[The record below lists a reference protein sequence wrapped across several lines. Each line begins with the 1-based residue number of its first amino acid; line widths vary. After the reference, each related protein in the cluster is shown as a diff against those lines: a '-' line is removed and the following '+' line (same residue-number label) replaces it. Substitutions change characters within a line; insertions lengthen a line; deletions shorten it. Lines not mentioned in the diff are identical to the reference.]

1 MYITVTKRWNTNI
14 QLLRRKA
21 FIVRFRYT
29 VTMINTIANTLT
41 KNKHIIMLTI
51 AAAALVAYMLP
62 FDNLMG
68 VADAQYKKPV
78 KKDSF
83 KKDFKKSIQIGA
95 SQSAVLNSGILT
107 TGGGGGSYSDSLQ
120 ADNTAFNFLQQSQ
133 QICSGISNC
142 PSTQAVQFTPYTFFG
157 GP

>member
-1 MYITVTKRWNTNI
+1 M
-14 QLLRRKA
+14 
-21 FIVRFRYT
+21 
-29 VTMINTIANTLT
+29 VTMLNDIGNTLT
-41 KNKHIIMLTI
+41 KHKHIIMMTI
-51 AAAALVAYMLP
+51 AAAALVAYILP

-83 KKDFKKSIQIGA
+83 KKDFKKDIKTSIKIGA
-95 SQSAVLNSGILT
+95 SQSAVVNSGVLT
-107 TGGGGGSYSDSLQ
+107 TGGKGGAYSDVGQ
-120 ADNTAFNFLQQSQ
+120 QGNTAFNFLQQSQ

-142 PSTQAVQFTPYTFFG
+142 PSTQTVQFTPYTIFG